1 MHDYSFSNPK
11 TTPNHCPTHGTAAS
25 PPKLKADIAELLKQL
40 GLPPDHNEKLE
51 QQMKAEQRAKAAVA
65 TPADL
70 SRVHISDLERG
81 VREVGLYKLRKI
93 ARAFETTMSRLLTGL

>member
-1 MHDYSFSNPK
+1 MSTSEDQVLSATLGK
-11 TTPNHCPTHGTAAS
+11 RIRALR
-25 PPKLKADIAELLKQL
+25 LKRGWTQVEL
-40 GLPPDHNEKLE
+40 G
-51 QQMKAEQRAKAAVA
+51 VI
-65 TPADL
+65 ADL